1 MKRKFTVVIERKQD
15 EYEARCREMPDAVA
29 HGSSPKD
36 ALEKI
41 RAVITKKL
49 DDGSDDGT
57 APKPHAVSPSPRGPI
72 IVEESHEKP
81 DA

>member
-1 MKRKFTVVIERKQD
+1 MKKRFTVVIEKKGT
-15 EYEARCREMPDAVA
+15 EFEARCRELPEAVA
-29 HGSSPKD
+29 RGRDKTD

-41 RAVITKKL
+41 RAVITKML
-49 DDGSDDGT
+49 GGDSGT
-57 APKPHAVSPSPRGPI
+57 GLAGVPHPVSPSPRGPI